1 MENIWKETLNLISS
15 QVNQQCFNT
24 WFKPT
29 SQLKYNPEQNVLQ
42 VETPNSYFE
51 SWLKENH
58 MNLIEDT
65 IWKITNNPSLKIEFV
80 SSSNNKD
87 LATEEQKTSQTE
99 TNRTSSH
106 LGTYPKYLNP
116 NYTFGNFV
124 VGSSNQLANAA
135 ALSVS
140 EQPGKRYNPLF
151 IYGGTGLGKTHLIHA
166 IGNKAF
172 TLNPNLNIYYLS
184 TENFVNDLVA
194 SIRFNKM
201 EEFRNRYR
209 RSDILLIDD
218 IQFIGGKTKSMEEFF
233 FTFNDLYNSN
243 KQIVMTSDRPPREIL
258 NLEERLRSRF
268 EWGLMVDIQEPELE
282 TKIAIMKKKAEL
294 WNINIS
300 DEVAMYMANN
310 LGPSVR
316 DLEGAL
322 KKVSAFAQ
330 LAETPISFSL
340 VEEVLKGQIK
350 PKDKMVTIDEIQK
363 VVAEKYNI
371 RVNDLKSKSRRREL
385 VIPRQIAMYISKIL
399 TNDSLQQIGRKFGNK
414 DHTTVIHSIK
424 KVEEGKVKDPILFR
438 VIEELKDQLT

>member
-1 MENIWKETLNLISS
+1 MEDIWKETLTLISA

-29 SQLKYNPEQNVLQ
+29 TQLNYSPEQNVLQ
-42 VETPNSYFE
+42 VEIPNSYFE

-65 IWKITNNPSLKIEFV
+65 VWKITNNPSLKIEFV
-80 SSSNNKD
+80 SSLNGKD
-87 LATEEQKTSQTE
+87 ISTEAQKTSKIE
-99 TNRTSSH
+99 PNRISSH
-106 LGTYPKYLNP
+106 LGTYPQCLNP

-135 ALSVS
+135 TLSVS

-172 TLNPNLNIYYLS
+172 SLNSNLSIYYLS

-201 EEFRNRYR
+201 EEFRKRYR

-233 FTFNDLYNSN
+233 FTFNDLYNFN
-243 KQIVMTSDRPPREIL
+243 KQIVMTSDRPPREIS

-294 WNINIS
+294 WKINIS

-363 VVAEKYNI
+363 VVAEKYNT

-385 VIPRQIAMYISKIL
+385 VIPRQIAMYLSKNL

-414 DHTTVIHSIK
+414 DHTTVIHSVK
-424 KVEEGKVKDPILFR
+424 KVEEGRIKDPILFR